1 MSKRIALGGHRSG
14 ETRSN
19 SIAGISKAVA
29 ANAGS
34 FGRSAAVVAA
44 ASGMVL
50 TLGVP
55 AQANPA
61 AREAAAAP
69 MDALN
74 IERVALQSSV
84 VATVVA
90 PTADSKKAETAQV
103 RATLKTAPAPA
114 KAKAEPK
121 TVTASVKAV
130 ENANE
135 AATTE
140 APAAQNTVSAAQNT
154 VSAAQNTVSAA
165 QNTVSAAQNTV
176 SAAETRAAE
185 KREAAQ
191 KRAAEKRAAEKR
203 AAEKRAAAAK
213 KQREAAERRASASTN
228 AFAPVTRSN
237 RTGAAAST
245 SIKSVAPASS
255 SVNTASLSGIAAT
268 ASRYSGVPYVWGGAS
283 PRGWDCSGF
292 VQWVYKQHGINLVRG
307 TSALRSSG
315 QFVRTGNPKPGDLV
329 FQNGGGHV
337 GIYLGNGMM
346 IGAQNPTVDTMI
358 HSVSRNPL
366 YGYYTYV
373 G

>member
-121 TVTASVKAV
+121 TVTASVKAA

-140 APAAQNTVSAAQNT
+140 APAAQNTVSAAET
-154 VSAAQNTVSAA
+154 RA
-165 QNTVSAAQNTV
+165 
-176 SAAETRAAE
+176 AAEARAAE

-191 KRAAEKRAAEKR
+191 KSAAEKREAAQKSAAEKREAAQKR

-237 RTGAAAST
+237 RTGATST
-245 SIKSVAPASS
+245 STKSVAPASS

-283 PRGWDCSGF
+283 PSGWDCSGF